1 MEETLISSKTA
12 KLAKEIGFDEPCDY
26 KYGNIENEDVLIYF
40 AMHKE
45 HAIETGHINSTCT
58 GFSAPTQALL
68 QKWLRDTK
76 NHDVFV
82 IRSVDRYYPIDNGS
96 GIDLSLILSCM
107 NTENWASFDSYEKA
121 LETALFTALN
131 VLKSKNL

>member
-1 MEETLISSKTA
+1 MEETLISFETA

-26 KYGNIENEDVLIYF
+26 KYGNIASEDVLIYYGF
-40 AMHKE
+40 DRDNI
-45 HAIETGHINSTCT
+45 IETGHVNSTCT
-58 GFSAPTQALL
+58 GCSAPTQALL